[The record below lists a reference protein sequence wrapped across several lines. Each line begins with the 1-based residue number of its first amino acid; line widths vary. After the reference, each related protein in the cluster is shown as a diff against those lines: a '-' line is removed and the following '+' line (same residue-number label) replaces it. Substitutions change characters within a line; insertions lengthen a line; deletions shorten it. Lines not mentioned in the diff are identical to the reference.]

1 MASLTKSQLINE
13 LINHGVTP
21 PSPSAKKDRLV
32 QLYEK
37 HVAPHQEAA
46 GEFSSDDEGPAK
58 QQNGDEGSVSSLAT
72 DVSELNNEELA
83 EHLRSHGVNVG
94 PIVGSTRRLY
104 EKKLSKLL
112 GETAVDGAAAE
123 RTTTTRYS
131 TRTVTTV
138 VNGSGSGGG
147 DEYSDSEPELEPEP
161 ERRPEPEPELRKRRT
176 VDAAPRGYSYKY
188 RSSRAEASSSSS
200 SARAPPSEPRGP
212 AVRAVFLRDNGDQ
225 PSPRRGVRDVR
236 GSYPQ
241 EQYLI
246 TKTDAAS
253 SYAGADLTDSRAAP
267 ALPRKEAPGSGGW
280 LRALVKLSVLLIL
293 IAAAYY
299 CYQHYN
305 EAPSFVEL
313 QKAARDAVRRAAEKV
328 DGLRQA
334 AAGAAAGEQT
344 TQT

>member
-176 VDAAPRGYSYKY
+176 VDAAPP
-188 RSSRAEASSSSS
+188 EASSSSS